1 MEVQEL
7 SFGKIV
13 IDGKVYDRDIVIS
26 NGKTEFREKSVSRMM
41 KGKYGHTPLTIHEN
55 IPWDCEILIVGTGMY
70 GSLPVTEDVYKKAKE
85 LDVELILKRTKEAAK
100 NLNTPDT
107 NFVLHITC

>member
-13 IDGKVYDRDIVIS
+13 IDGKVYDRDIIIS
-26 NGKTEFREKSVSRMM
+26 NGKTELRKKSVSRMM

-55 IPWDCEILIVGTGMY
+55 IPWECRILIVGTGMY

-85 LDVELILKRTKEAAK
+85 LGVELILKRTKEAVK
-100 NLNTPDT
+100 NLDTTHT
-107 NFVLHITC
+107 NFVLHINC